1 MKKLHIFD
9 NIICNSVKK
18 INIKKKY
25 SIFVIFSLTRGEIR
39 TTLHKIGIAVTRYRI
54 KTVFVLSVRL

>member
-9 NIICNSVKK
+9 NIICNSIKK

-25 SIFVIFSLTRGEIR
+25 NIFVIFSLTRGEIR

-54 KTVFVLSVRL
+54 KIVFVLSVRL